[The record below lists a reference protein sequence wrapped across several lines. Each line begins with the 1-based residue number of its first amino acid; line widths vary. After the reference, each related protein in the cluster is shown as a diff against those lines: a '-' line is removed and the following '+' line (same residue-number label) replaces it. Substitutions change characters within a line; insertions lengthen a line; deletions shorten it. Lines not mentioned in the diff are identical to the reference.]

1 METKIIISI
10 EELDMLIRKVISEEL
25 VKFEESKECK
35 YITRTEAAKIL
46 KITLPTLFAYCKQGK
61 INIYEIG
68 TKQKLKLSEVQ
79 SFVKIKTYNKKTIE
93 NGN

>member
-46 KITLPTLFAYCKQGK
+46 KITLM
-61 INIYEIG
+61 
-68 TKQKLKLSEVQ
+68 LKLINP
-79 SFVKIKTYNKKTIE
+79 FLPTISIR
-93 NGN
+93 